1 MAEQQRALERETG
14 DFVEVLENEAEVTI
28 DRIQDVGSIVK
39 DELER
44 KASVLGDVLQ
54 YETDVGVHAIQDAED
69 KALQNIKGLN
79 EDEQTSFK
87 SDLKKGLIVYH
98 GTNNCSLPLGPCLN
112 LEDSGLEDLYL
123 WPNIS
128 RVILQSIHKDKTS
141 KEQTTE
147 PLSNLEQLFSSKGI
161 IFLTADAG
169 VGKTSFCKFLV
180 LSWCKVQEGTT
191 DLKSTVSGTQSVS
204 SIIEYLKEFTYLFY
218 INLREN
224 QCAKLEDIIFSHT
237 ESVDTKLTRDN
248 KAFDNILSKEN
259 GLFILDGLDECKIP
273 LIMSMPVNR
282 KYTVLI
288 TSRPWKLANI
298 SMQKKYTHAQIEVM
312 KQDLSKQLVNHA
324 NECLNKHFKTSY
336 DTDDFLDAVK
346 TQCLE
351 SQLENPMF
359 ALQLLCIYH
368 DKRSENKT
376 CSDNATVHRLCSDS
390 GTTSVPRQTGLT
402 YLGKT
407 RSHVYANMIE
417 LMLRSTEKKEE
428 SLVQD
433 LSEYYKNN
441 GQPHALPE
449 CFDERN
455 YACCGLA
462 KLIYAIGKLAAYSL
476 LGDNKSLIEE
486 HQIRKLKKDE
496 TSVLLKSGL
505 LSKTSL
511 KTISGESNVY
521 TFLHQ
526 TYKEM
531 LACVFLSSHSF
542 DSDIWRKFIENFGSV
557 VSPDML
563 SFLCVMNYE
572 QGCKCVDMFN
582 ESKRLFVR
590 DGTFYTSEL
599 IAYQTTI
606 AMTHKECFDNG
617 IKEPR
622 ITLKHALLNPDSGI
636 GTDHALLHTINPS
649 SLEMFW
655 VAVKPELIQE
665 IPPMKLSFVGGSQF
679 SSNLKKLSLVH
690 VNMDVPLDLANCPQL
705 QKLVMGNTS
714 SDSVTGICVVR
725 SMQRCDALQELQLD
739 TLTFPADTHLDLSGL
754 IHLSNITIQDTRLS
768 RVTINPSSLEMFW
781 VAVKPELIQEIPP
794 MKLSFVGG
802 SQFSSNLKKLS
813 LVHVNMDVPLD
824 LANCPQL
831 QKLVMGNTSSD
842 SVTGICVVRSM
853 QRCDALQELQLGTL
867 TFPADTHLDLSGLT
881 HLSNITIQDTR
892 LSRVTINPSSLEEFC
907 VYVKPELIQEIPPM
921 KLSFVGGSQF
931 SSNLKK
937 LSLVHVNMD
946 VPLDLAN
953 CPQLQKL
960 VMGNT
965 SSDSVT
971 GICVVRSMQRCD
983 ALQKLQL
990 GTLTFPAD
998 THLDLSGLTH
1008 LSNIT
1013 IQHTRLSHVTINPS
1027 CLEMFWVAVKPELI
1041 QEIPP
1046 VKLSFVGGSQFSSN
1060 LKKLS
1065 LVHVNMDVPLDLANC
1080 PQLQELVMGNTSSDS
1095 VTGIC
1100 VVRSMQRCDA
1110 LQELQLDTLTF
1121 PADTHLDLSGLTHLS
1136 NITIQD
1142 TRLSRVTINPS
1153 SLEEFC
1159 VYVKPELIQE
1169 IPPMKLSFV
1178 GGSQFSSNLK
1188 KLSLVHVNMD
1198 VPLDL
1203 ANCPQLQ
1210 ELVMENTSSDSVT
1223 GICVVRSMQRCDALQ
1238 KLRLDTLTFPADTHL
1253 DLSGLTHLSNI
1264 TIQHTR
1270 LSHVTINPSCLEMF
1284 WVAVKPE
1291 LIQEIPPV
1299 KLSFVG
1305 GSQFSSNLKKLS
1317 LVHVNMDVPLDL
1329 ANCPQLQKLVMEN
1342 TSSDSVTGICVV
1354 RSMQRCDALQELQL
1368 GTLTFP
1374 ADTHLDLSGLTHLS
1388 NITIQDTRLS
1398 RVTINPSS
1406 LEEFCVYVKPELIQE
1421 IPPMK
1426 LSFVGGSQFSS
1437 NLKKLSLV
1445 HVNMD
1450 VPLDL
1455 ANCPQLQELVMENT
1469 SSDSVTGICV
1479 VRSMQRCDALQK
1491 LRLDTLTF
1499 PADTHLDLSGLTN
1512 LSNITIQHTRLSHVT
1527 INPSCLEVLWV
1538 AVKPELIQEIP
1549 PVKLSFVGGSQFSSN
1564 LKKLSLVHVNMDVPL
1579 DLANCPQLQKLVMEN
1594 TSSDSVTGICV
1605 VRSMQRCDA
1614 LQKLRL
1620 DTLTFPADTHLD
1632 LSGFTHLSSITIQDT
1647 RLSRITINPSSLE
1660 EFGVYVRP
1668 EMIQEIPP
1676 MKLSFVGGSQFSSNL
1691 KKLSLVH
1698 VTMDVPLDLANCPQL
1713 QQVMGNTS
1721 SDSVTGICVVRSMQR
1736 CDALHTLHLDTLTF
1750 PADTHLDLSGL
1761 THISNIAIQNTRL
1774 SRVTINP
1781 SSLEKFCVY
1790 VKPELIQEIPP
1801 VKLSFV
1807 GGSQFSSNLKK
1818 LSLVHVTMDVPL
1830 DLANCP
1836 QLQQLVMENTSSDS
1850 VTGICVVR
1858 SMQRCDALQKLQLN
1872 TLTFPADTHLDLSE
1886 LTCLTDI
1893 SLARL
1898 KTNITVQFP
1907 QNVHKIVIDGVTFR
1921 KNTHLDLSGLAH
1933 LSKITIQNTRLSH
1946 VTINPSSLEMF
1957 WVYVRPEMRQE
1968 IPPMKV
1974 SFVGGLQFSSNLKE
1988 LSLVNVT
1995 MDVPLDLANCQQLHD
2010 LGTEN
2015 TSSDSVTGICVVRSM
2030 QRCDAL
2036 QKLQLNTLTFP
2047 ADTHLDLSELTCL
2060 TDISLARLKTNITV
2074 QFPQNVHEIFID
2086 GVIFR
2091 TNTHLDLSGLA
2102 HLSKITIQNIRLSRV
2117 TINPSCLEE
2126 FWVFVKPELKQE
2138 IPSMKLSFV
2147 GGSQFPSNLKE
2158 LSLVHVIMDAP
2169 LDLANCHQLQ
2179 KLVMENTSSDSVT
2192 DICVVRNMQRCDA
2205 LQKLRLDTLTF
2216 PADTHLDLSE
2226 LTCLTDISLI
2236 TLMTNITIQF
2246 PQNVHKIF
2254 IDGVTFRKNTHLDLS
2269 GLAHLSKITIQ
2280 NTRLSRVTINPSSLE
2295 MFWVYVRPEMIQE
2308 IPPMKVSFVS
2318 GSKFSS
2324 KLTMLSLVH
2333 TTSIHSVDLSEC
2345 VQLQTLRT
2353 SHILQIGTLGL
2364 PRLEEVRLFGAQTE
2378 VCNNVL
2384 QFISESSCPC
2394 GRIWFENLSPEIF
2407 SSLTVSRTYT
2417 EKLESFKFRLI
2428 YFDINVFDFIKITGV
2443 KKVEFAKVKIVK
2455 AQQLVALLTSTEAI
2469 QASDNTAGG
2478 VVELPVGLRV
2488 SDISFSDCPVL
2499 GSTVEELDSAIECLR
2514 RVWEIKEVKIETQQS
2529 SISNTVCGE
2538 DIISENHIVLKSL
2551 QLNSN

>member
-1 MAEQQRALERETG
+1 MAQYNEHFTTPESQNWLKGWVAVKTAAEALAPFACNVCDDIRVKKLKKSIKHLVPDLCENCSIVEIIPCDPNNNICNAGQCRFHNGRIFRPCLIVKCNEYRNTVTDDIQKGIDIRFTCNSCRTTEIVKCNPRNKVCNSGRCKFHMDQNTKQFIPTRPCRNNICDTLRDAIEQKHRFGNPSWKNTDARKWCVNAWDIAKCFMPPDGYADVENEEDTDLNGIISVYINCEEFQQYFTADLSLPRNLCTKVRDVGKHVRHAPKPEVTDDNLKVWFTDLKALLSDPTFHKANPRAQDAIDQLDKLESDDYVIPPSDIKAALEG
-14 DFVEVLENEAEVTI
+14 
-28 DRIQDVGSIVK
+28 
-39 DELER
+39 LER
-44 KASVLGDVLQ
+44 KAIDLVDVLQ
-54 YETDVGVHAIQDAED
+54 RKTDDGVLAIQEAENI
-69 KALQNIKGLN
+69 ATQNIKSLN
-79 EDEQTSFK
+79 EYDQPLFK

-98 GTNNCSLPLGPCLN
+98 GTNNCSLPLGPCLD

-141 KEQTTE
+141 IEQTTE

-191 DLKSTVSGTQSVS
+191 DLKSTVSGTQNVS

-218 INLREN
+218 VNLREN

-312 KQDLSKQLVNHA
+312 KQDLSKQLVNLA

-531 LACVFLSSHSF
+531 LACVFLSSHGF

-636 GTDHALLHTINPS
+636 GTDHALLQGSGLELETLFISNYSFTTAIEPNFFSNSLVHLLVEDVKFRDDHIVLSKCTHLSSITIQNTRLSHVTINPS

-655 VAVKPELIQE
+655 VYVRPEMIQE

-679 SSNLKKLSLVH
+679 SSNLKELSLAH
-690 VNMDVPLDLANCPQL
+690 VTMDVPLDLANCPQL
-705 QKLVMGNTS
+705 QELVMKNTS
-714 SDSVTGICVVR
+714 SDSLTGVCVVR
-725 SMQRCDALQELQLD
+725 SMQRCDALQELRLD
-739 TLTFPADTHLDLSGL
+739 
-754 IHLSNITIQDTRLS
+754 
-768 RVTINPSSLEMFW
+768 
-781 VAVKPELIQEIPP
+781 
-794 MKLSFVGG
+794 
-802 SQFSSNLKKLS
+802 
-813 LVHVNMDVPLD
+813 
-824 LANCPQL
+824 
-831 QKLVMGNTSSD
+831 
-842 SVTGICVVRSM
+842 
-853 QRCDALQELQLGTL
+853 TL

-881 HLSNITIQDTR
+881 HLSNITIHHTR
-892 LSRVTINPSSLEEFC
+892 LSHVTINPSCLENFWVNE
-907 VYVKPELIQEIPPM
+907 KPELIQEIPPV

-937 LSLVHVNMD
+937 LSLAHVTMD

-960 VMGNT
+960 VMKNT

-971 GICVVRSMQRCD
+971 GICVVRNMQRCDALQELRLDTLTFPADTHLDLSELTCLTDISLVRLTTDITVQFPQNVHVICIDGVTFCKNTHLVLSGLTHLSNITILDTRLSRVTINPSCLENFWVYVKPELIQEIPPVKLSFVGGSQFSSNLKELCLVHVTMDVPLDLANCPQYQKLVMKNTSSDSLTGVCVVRSMQRCD
-983 ALQKLQL
+983 ALQKLRLDTLTFPVDTHLDLSGLTHLSKITIQNTRLSRVTINPSCLEEFWVAVKPELIQEIPPVKLSFVGGSQFSSNLKELSLVHVIMDVPLDLANCQQL
-990 GTLTFPAD
+990 HKLVMTNTSSDSVTAICVVRSMQRCDALQELYLDTLTFPAD

-1008 LSNIT
+1008 LSSIT
-1013 IQHTRLSHVTINPS
+1013 IQNTRLSRVTINPSCLENFWVYVKPELIQEIPPVKLSFVGGSQFSSNLKELCLVHVTMDVPLDLANCQQLHNLGLGNTSSDTMTDTGVVCNMQRCDALQELRVDALTFPVDTHLDLSGLTHLSSITIQNTRLSRVTINPS

-1046 VKLSFVGGSQFSSN
+1046 VKLSFVGGSQFTSN
-1060 LKKLS
+1060 LK
-1065 LVHVNMDVPLDLANC
+1065 
-1080 PQLQELVMGNTSSDS
+1080 E
-1095 VTGIC
+1095 
-1100 VVRSMQRCDA
+1100 
-1110 LQELQLDTLTF
+1110 
-1121 PADTHLDLSGLTHLS
+1121 
-1136 NITIQD
+1136 
-1142 TRLSRVTINPS
+1142 
-1153 SLEEFC
+1153 
-1159 VYVKPELIQE
+1159 
-1169 IPPMKLSFV
+1169 
-1178 GGSQFSSNLK
+1178 
-1188 KLSLVHVNMD
+1188 
-1198 VPLDL
+1198 
-1203 ANCPQLQ
+1203 
-1210 ELVMENTSSDSVT
+1210 
-1223 GICVVRSMQRCDALQ
+1223 
-1238 KLRLDTLTFPADTHL
+1238 
-1253 DLSGLTHLSNI
+1253 
-1264 TIQHTR
+1264 
-1270 LSHVTINPSCLEMF
+1270 
-1284 WVAVKPE
+1284 
-1291 LIQEIPPV
+1291 
-1299 KLSFVG
+1299 
-1305 GSQFSSNLKKLS
+1305 
-1317 LVHVNMDVPLDL
+1317 
-1329 ANCPQLQKLVMEN
+1329 
-1342 TSSDSVTGICVV
+1342 
-1354 RSMQRCDALQELQL
+1354 
-1368 GTLTFP
+1368 
-1374 ADTHLDLSGLTHLS
+1374 
-1388 NITIQDTRLS
+1388 
-1398 RVTINPSS
+1398 
-1406 LEEFCVYVKPELIQE
+1406 
-1421 IPPMK
+1421 
-1426 LSFVGGSQFSS
+1426 
-1437 NLKKLSLV
+1437 
-1445 HVNMD
+1445 
-1450 VPLDL
+1450 
-1455 ANCPQLQELVMENT
+1455 
-1469 SSDSVTGICV
+1469 
-1479 VRSMQRCDALQK
+1479 
-1491 LRLDTLTF
+1491 
-1499 PADTHLDLSGLTN
+1499 
-1512 LSNITIQHTRLSHVT
+1512 
-1527 INPSCLEVLWV
+1527 
-1538 AVKPELIQEIP
+1538 
-1549 PVKLSFVGGSQFSSN
+1549 
-1564 LKKLSLVHVNMDVPL
+1564 
-1579 DLANCPQLQKLVMEN
+1579 
-1594 TSSDSVTGICV
+1594 
-1605 VRSMQRCDA
+1605 
-1614 LQKLRL
+1614 
-1620 DTLTFPADTHLD
+1620 
-1632 LSGFTHLSSITIQDT
+1632 
-1647 RLSRITINPSSLE
+1647 
-1660 EFGVYVRP
+1660 
-1668 EMIQEIPP
+1668 
-1676 MKLSFVGGSQFSSNL
+1676 
-1691 KKLSLVH
+1691 
-1698 VTMDVPLDLANCPQL
+1698 
-1713 QQVMGNTS
+1713 
-1721 SDSVTGICVVRSMQR
+1721 
-1736 CDALHTLHLDTLTF
+1736 
-1750 PADTHLDLSGL
+1750 
-1761 THISNIAIQNTRL
+1761 
-1774 SRVTINP
+1774 
-1781 SSLEKFCVY
+1781 
-1790 VKPELIQEIPP
+1790 
-1801 VKLSFV
+1801 
-1807 GGSQFSSNLKK
+1807 

-1858 SMQRCDALQKLQLN
+1858 
-1872 TLTFPADTHLDLSE
+1872 
-1886 LTCLTDI
+1886 
-1893 SLARL
+1893 
-1898 KTNITVQFP
+1898 
-1907 QNVHKIVIDGVTFR
+1907 
-1921 KNTHLDLSGLAH
+1921 
-1933 LSKITIQNTRLSH
+1933 
-1946 VTINPSSLEMF
+1946 
-1957 WVYVRPEMRQE
+1957 
-1968 IPPMKV
+1968 
-1974 SFVGGLQFSSNLKE
+1974 
-1988 LSLVNVT
+1988 
-1995 MDVPLDLANCQQLHD
+1995 
-2010 LGTEN
+2010 
-2015 TSSDSVTGICVVRSM
+2015 
-2030 QRCDAL
+2030 
-2036 QKLQLNTLTFP
+2036 
-2047 ADTHLDLSELTCL
+2047 
-2060 TDISLARLKTNITV
+2060 
-2074 QFPQNVHEIFID
+2074 
-2086 GVIFR
+2086 
-2091 TNTHLDLSGLA
+2091 
-2102 HLSKITIQNIRLSRV
+2102 
-2117 TINPSCLEE
+2117 
-2126 FWVFVKPELKQE
+2126 
-2138 IPSMKLSFV
+2138 
-2147 GGSQFPSNLKE
+2147 
-2158 LSLVHVIMDAP
+2158 
-2169 LDLANCHQLQ
+2169 
-2179 KLVMENTSSDSVT
+2179 
-2192 DICVVRNMQRCDA
+2192 NMQRCDA

-2226 LTCLTDISLI
+2226 LTCLTDIYLELRLD
-2236 TLMTNITIQF
+2236 TLTFPADTHLDLSELTCLTDIYLF
-2246 PQNVHKIF
+2246 PQNVHEIF
-2254 IDGVTFRKNTHLDLS
+2254 IYGVTFCKNTHLVLS
-2269 GLAHLSKITIQ
+2269 GLTHLSNITILD
-2280 NTRLSRVTINPSSLE
+2280 TRLSRVTINPSCLE
-2295 MFWVYVRPEMIQE
+2295 KFWVYVKPELIQEIPPVKLSFVGGSQFSSNLKELSLVHVTMDVPLDLANCPQYQKLVMKNTSSDSLTGICVVRSMQRCDALQELRLDTLTFPADTHLDLSGLTHLSKITIQHTRLSHVTINPSCLEKFWVYVKPELIQE
-2308 IPPMKVSFVS
+2308 IPPMKLSFDG

-2333 TTSIHSVDLSEC
+2333 TSNNHSVDLSEC

-2353 SHILQIGTLGL
+2353 CDILQIGTLGL
-2364 PRLEEVRLFGAQTE
+2364 PHLEEARLFGAQTDFG
-2378 VCNNVL
+2378 NNVL
-2384 QFISESSCPC
+2384 QLISESSCPC
-2394 GRIWFENLSPEIF
+2394 RRIWFENLSPEIF
-2407 SSLTVSRTYT
+2407 SSLTVSRTYAQ
-2417 EKLESFKFRLI
+2417 KFESFKFRFML
-2428 YFDINVFDFIKITGV
+2428 FDINVFDFIKTVAV
-2443 KKVEFAKVKIVK
+2443 KKVEFEEVKIVK
-2455 AQQLVALLTSTEAI
+2455 AQQLVALLTCTEPI
-2469 QASDNTAGG
+2469 QASDNTADGT
-2478 VVELPVGLRV
+2478 VELPVGLRV
-2488 SDISFSDCPVL
+2488 SDISFSECPVL

-2538 DIISENHIVLKSL
+2538 DIISENHIVLMSL
-2551 QLNSN
+2551 QLKSN